1 MVGIGRQ
8 WSIGVTYTA
17 HVAVTYRYY
26 SYRYQ
31 KASCMLIDGRPSRGT
46 ARVLP
51 M

>member
-17 HVAVTYRYY
+17 HGSCRYY